1 MKTKL
6 GVYIQQVD
14 ERNINNDDLPLYGLS
29 NEKKFISSIANII
42 GTDLSKY
49 KIVKKN
55 QFAYCTVTSR
65 NGDKI
70 SIALMKDDAAIV
82 SSSYITFKITDS
94 QKLLPEYLDYWF
106 KRKEFDRY
114 ARYMSHGS
122 VRETFSWESMCDIEI
137 DIPSISKQKTIVN
150 EFKKLE
156 NEYYNLMRININLNT
171 IINDM
176 YLFEFEKN
184 NDYEKLIKLS
194 CLLDIKSGYAF
205 KSDWWVSKGEPVI
218 KIGGIVNNTILLGEQ
233 DFVSFEN
240 SEKATGCI
248 GYPGD
253 LVIALTGATVGKVGI
268 IPNTYK
274 KMFINQRVG
283 LIKPLDSTLLP
294 FIYASLNSKNV
305 QNAIKSVG
313 GDSAQENVSPDD
325 IKSIKIKFYSNNKMI
340 DFSNKIKP
348 FYDEI
353 NINSEKMAY
362 IDILLK
368 LLSENIVF
376 DGKE

>member
-82 SSSYITFKITDS
+82 SSSYITFKITDN

>member
-1 MKTKL
+1 
-6 GVYIQQVD
+6 
-14 ERNINNDDLPLYGLS
+14 
-29 NEKKFISSIANII
+29 
-42 GTDLSKY
+42 
-49 KIVKKN
+49 
-55 QFAYCTVTSR
+55 
-65 NGDKI
+65 
-70 SIALMKDDAAIV
+70 
-82 SSSYITFKITDS
+82 
-94 QKLLPEYLDYWF
+94 
-106 KRKEFDRY
+106 
-114 ARYMSHGS
+114 
-122 VRETFSWESMCDIEI
+122 MCDIEI

-268 IPNTYK
+268 IRNTYK